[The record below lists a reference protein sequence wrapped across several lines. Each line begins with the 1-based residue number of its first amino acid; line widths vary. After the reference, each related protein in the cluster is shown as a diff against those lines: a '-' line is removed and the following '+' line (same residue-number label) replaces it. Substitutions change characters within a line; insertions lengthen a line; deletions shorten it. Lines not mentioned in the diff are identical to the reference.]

1 MYRDGVTRP
10 ARTQVRRSNL
20 DDVILTAAETCFE
33 RFGIAKTTMDDVA
46 RVAEVSRATV
56 YRYFSDR
63 ESLILASVR
72 RRARMNMEP
81 ARAFIAK
88 WPTFAERLT
97 EGICHNVRRGKRD
110 PMVHLLVSPNEMAL
124 ATALLQSTGVAVDLT
139 FELWDPILR
148 EAQEAGEMRADIDR
162 RELCEWIAHLEIMF
176 ISQFDH
182 DDAALDRFRSMIKN
196 FFVPAVL
203 PR

>member
-1 MYRDGVTRP
+1 
-10 ARTQVRRSNL
+10 
-20 DDVILTAAETCFE
+20 
-33 RFGIAKTTMDDVA
+33 
-46 RVAEVSRATV
+46 
-56 YRYFSDR
+56 
-63 ESLILASVR
+63 
-72 RRARMNMEP
+72 
-81 ARAFIAK
+81 
-88 WPTFAERLT
+88 
-97 EGICHNVRRGKRD
+97 HNVRRGKRD

-182 DDAALDRFRSMIKN
+182 ADAALDRFRSMIKEC
-196 FFVPAVL
+196 FVPAVL